1 MIRLFIFCIFFCVFL
16 NAGYCELTEYQKAYQ
31 TSIDMERQYEYSKSI
46 QTLQAIYEKYQKDYD
61 INLRLGYLNYINNQ
75 YEKSLE
81 YYEKAVKIKQS
92 SLEAQNWVVLILVVL
107 KRWQKAE
114 DYAKRIIKQDMSN
127 YYANIR
133 LAYIYYMQGEW
144 SNALER
150 YHAIYGLYPGDSD
163 IRLGLA
169 STYLA
174 LGEKIKARYYYS
186 EILKV
191 SPFHT
196 TAYYGY
202 LSTLE

>member
-1 MIRLFIFCIFFCVFL
+1 
-16 NAGYCELTEYQKAYQ
+16 
-31 TSIDMERQYEYSKSI
+31 
-46 QTLQAIYEKYQKDYD
+46 
-61 INLRLGYLNYINNQ
+61 
-75 YEKSLE
+75 
-81 YYEKAVKIKQS
+81 
-92 SLEAQNWVVLILVVL
+92 
-107 KRWQKAE
+107 
-114 DYAKRIIKQDMSN
+114 MSN